1 MPYQRSTQASGFKKR
16 TGPDESK
23 QLRQYATALD
33 TRRKQEVKDQ
43 ERQGVQ
49 LTNEMTRIDA
59 LASKKDT
66 YELNNLRNFSKTL
79 NTFLDTMATKVV
91 KPVFDQQIEDGVTLG
106 VRYQQGDP
114 DAIAKVEASE
124 KQLEEIE
131 SRIKEQELKVAQ
143 STEAIQNSWDK
154 ENYRAS
160 LEEEY
165 RLLNIKKL
173 GSNRAFGFRKGIL
186 MESAT
191 GWDAFRD
198 SSLLYNEDNP
208 DSTENIGTEDDPI
221 IVGQY
226 HSYTGEEGQEK
237 KKAILGH
244 LTNKYIVEKG
254 KESGLSTLFINKYL
268 TNPILEQNAK
278 FQQKEAQTARL
289 EEAAAASEDN
299 KEAISLGID
308 GVDADNGKELTD
320 SIQKFILTEPANQ
333 RGMNTAGSKVV
344 NANDLLVEVLVGEG
358 AQLRTGS
365 HANVDD
371 QEDVLTILETAKFE
385 VPGITKKGEKK
396 TLPELWPSKFNMDE
410 IRAKLLKETGSLE
423 QERRTAIKNEALG
436 EKVTILQAYHKDR
449 HTKNYEASVAL
460 MKSNEK
466 YIGILDAKF
475 FTDMDAERDT
485 LSYNEDASRKKLK
498 EIRKGYGDNPIP
510 SDHAI
515 VRKLHPDV
523 LEEAEENGWIAAD
536 LFADD
541 NEAKA
546 THNANAKA
554 LLADVENQFKK
565 DYSGFKW
572 SDENDQVTA
581 ANSLIESTLRKYTRE
596 YYKLGRQDNPNYS
609 LSEAVGL
616 AKIQLKKEM
625 KADWEGEILPVK
637 LKNGET
643 GTRDPVWTIQEDQG
657 GFVNSALNQQH
668 ELTATSPTDVYVGR
682 NNTLDKTQQLI
693 TDSYDDEI
701 FSHPDYSPV
710 VDLEDFELVDG
721 KVKHIWREF
730 SQIDPLSRSP
740 ELLYTIQAQ
749 KTPGVEVPQWD
760 AETQLEITKWESIPP
775 EIKKKLIGG
784 DRVSGGRAL
793 QEIGVLDLDTT
804 ISTALSHSE
813 VWEDFN
819 ITEDELP
826 TILKSLGLQ
835 SMNLEEVK
843 ANPQLLKSLFKKKIL
858 NITEQV
864 QTVTTDQ
871 NQAIRMIFAGIKFG
885 DINEWNNP
893 YTLAALNSYYS
904 GDDSAL
910 KKLNSTF
917 NMNPYEVKGVNI
929 QANEIG
935 IETSWDINVLDQEL
949 GQLEQEVPP
958 KRLLVED
965 GFIPTTRPNP
975 EYQRWSARV
984 QLLNDKKAFINAE
997 ISGEVLPQDQ
1007 GRIFNAG
1014 KRIVGVDRY
1023 TDLQNEVINKYPNL
1037 RINDAGVIIDPA
1049 VGNKRI
1055 GTKLFEARDMLQT
1068 LLFNEVRG
1076 GQTVDQSDII
1086 DEDGVLGTPL
1096 LKDEDQYQVGSDY
1109 AGNFEKGDLVEVS
1122 GYGKTGKGET
1132 IQIRKDVAE
1141 PLENM
1146 LDAAA
1151 KDGVFLNF
1159 SPQENYGSG
1168 YRTKKGSQ
1176 KALDMGGRNAV
1187 AQPGYSTHNL
1197 GTGVDFLSLDEKS
1210 LAWLQE
1216 NGPKYG
1222 FFGYSKHGKGE
1233 DKEAMLSKK
1242 VPVGRLQNILR
1253 RQSDEETFEYHH
1265 WDYRPDL
1272 METN

>member
-1 MPYQRSTQASGFKKR
+1 MPYQRSTQASGFR
-16 TGPDESK
+16 TRKGPDESK

-33 TRRKQEVKDQ
+33 TQRKENVKGM

-49 LTNEMTRIDA
+49 MTNEMTRIDA

-79 NTFLDTMATKVV
+79 DTFMDTMATQVV
-91 KPVFDQQIEDGVTLG
+91 KPVFEQQIEDGVTLG

-131 SRIKEQELKVAQ
+131 SRIEEQALKTSQ
-143 STEAIQNSWDK
+143 TEDAIRAKWEAEGK
-154 ENYRAS
+154 IAS

-186 MESAT
+186 AESAT
-191 GWDAFRD
+191 GWDAYRD

-226 HSYTGEEGQEK
+226 YRYSGEEGQEK

-254 KESGLSTLFINKYL
+254 RESGLSELFINKYL

-289 EEAAAASEDN
+289 EEASAASEDN

-308 GVDADNGKELTD
+308 AIDADNGKTFVE
-320 SIQKFILTEPANQ
+320 SVQKFIFTEPANQ

-344 NANDLLVEVLVGEG
+344 NSNDLLINTIVDKIVELDID
-358 AQLRTGS
+358 T
-365 HANVDD
+365 
-371 QEDVLTILETAKFE
+371 QEDVLDLLETSKFE
-385 VPGITKKGEKK
+385 VPGITKTGEKQ
-396 TLPELWPSKFNMDE
+396 TLPDLWSTKFNIDK
-410 IRAKLLKETGSLE
+410 IKAKVSKEAARRESD
-423 QERRTAIKNEALG
+423 RRTAAKNEALG
-436 EKVTILQAYHKDR
+436 EQANILKDYYLNR
-449 HTKNYEASVAL
+449 NEKNYEAAVAV
-460 MKSNEK
+460 MRSNPK
-466 YIGILDAKF
+466 YMGVLVPKF
-475 FTDMDAERDT
+475 FIDMDAAK
-485 LSYNEDASRKKLK
+485 LALPYNEETSKVKLK
-498 EIRKGYGDNPIP
+498 QLRQEYGGNPIP
-510 SDHAI
+510 NDTAI
-515 VRKLHPDV
+515 LKKLHPTV
-523 LEEAEENGWIAAD
+523 LQEAEEKEQIGPD
-536 LFADD
+536 LFGGD
-541 NEAKA
+541 NEANA
-546 THNANAKA
+546 THNANIQKA
-554 LLADVENQFKK
+554 LTTLKGAMKNDSPSFT
-565 DYSGFKW
+565 W
-572 SDENDQVTA
+572 SDENDQVTK
-581 ANSLIESTLRKYTRE
+581 ANALIESTLRRYTNAYRYDQRE
-596 YYKLGRQDNPNYS
+596 NENYS
-609 LSEAVGL
+609 LTDAVND
-616 AKIQLKKEM
+616 AYAQLDKEI
-625 KADWEGEILPVK
+625 KADLNGDVLPTAKGGV
-637 LKNGET
+637 
-643 GTRDPVWTIQEDQG
+643 RPAVWDLQDD
-657 GFVNSALNQQH
+657 GFVNTALNTVH
-668 ELTATSPTDVYVGR
+668 SLTATSPTDIFSRR
-682 NNTLDKTQQLI
+682 NKIVRKTNQKI
-693 TDSYDDEI
+693 TDSFDVDI
-701 FSHPDYSPV
+701 FSNPDEPPV
-710 VDLEDFELVDG
+710 VSLEDFELVDD
-721 KVKHIWREF
+721 KIKPLWTEL
-730 SQIDPLSRSP
+730 SKIDPLSRSP

-749 KTPGVEVPQWD
+749 KTTGVEVPQWD
-760 AETQLEITKWESIPP
+760 AKTQLEITKWESIPP
-775 EIKKKLIGG
+775 KIKKQLIGG

-793 QEIGVLDLDTT
+793 QEVGVLDLDTT
-804 ISTALSHSE
+804 ISTLLAQDD
-813 VWEDFN
+813 VWSDFD

-826 TILKSLGLQ
+826 AILNSLGLQ
-835 SMNLEEVK
+835 SMNLDEVQ
-843 ANPQLLKSLFKKKIL
+843 ANPQLLKSVFKKKIL
-858 NITEQV
+858 DITEQV
-864 QTVTTDQ
+864 QTQTTDQ
-871 NQAIRMIFAGIKFG
+871 NQAIRMVFAGVKFG
-885 DINEWNNP
+885 DIEQWDDP

-917 NMNPYEVKGVNI
+917 NMNPYEVKGVDI
-929 QANEIG
+929 QKDERG
-935 IETSWDINVLDQEL
+935 VSETSWDINVLDQEL
-949 GQLEQEVPP
+949 GELEQDVPP
-958 KRLLVED
+958 KMLLVED

-975 EYQRWSARV
+975 AYQRWSARV
-984 QLLNDKKAFINAE
+984 QMLNDRKAFINAE
-997 ISGEVLPQDQ
+997 MSGEVLPQDQ
-1007 GRIFNAG
+1007 GRIFSAG
-1014 KRIVGVDRY
+1014 KRLVGVDRY

-1037 RINDAGVIIDPA
+1037 RINNAGVIIDPA
-1049 VGNKRI
+1049 VGNRRI

-1096 LKDEDQYQVGSDY
+1096 LKDENQYQVGSDY

>member
-1 MPYQRSTQASGFKKR
+1 MPYQRSTQASGFRKR
-16 TGPDESK
+16 TGPDTSK

-33 TRRKQEVKDQ
+33 KERKTNVGEM

-66 YELNNLRNFSKTL
+66 YELQNLRNFSKTL
-79 NTFLDTMATKVV
+79 DTFMNTIATNVV

-131 SRIKEQELKVAQ
+131 SRIKEQELKVAS

-221 IVGQY
+221 IVGHY
-226 HSYTGEEGQEK
+226 HRYTGLEGIEK

-244 LTNKYIVEKG
+244 LTNKYIVENG
-254 KESGLSTLFINKYL
+254 KKSGLSTLFINKYL

-278 FQQKEAQTARL
+278 FQQKEAQIARL

-308 GVDADNGKELTD
+308 GVDADNGKELTE

-333 RGMNTAGSKVV
+333 RGMNTAGSKVI

-371 QEDVLTILETAKFE
+371 QEDVLTILEKAKFE

-396 TLPELWPSKFNMDE
+396 TLPELWPTKFNMDE
-410 IRAKLLKETGSLE
+410 IRAKLLKETGKLE
-423 QERRTAIKNEALG
+423 QERRTSIKNEALG
-436 EKVTILQAYHKDR
+436 EKVSILQAYHKDR
-449 HTKNYEASVAL
+449 DTKNYEASVAL

-466 YIGILDAKF
+466 YMGILDSKF
-475 FTDMDAERDT
+475 FIDMLAERDT
-485 LSYNEDASRKKLK
+485 LSYNEEASRKKLK
-498 EIRKGYGDNPIP
+498 EIRQGYGNNPIP

-523 LEEAEENGWIAAD
+523 LAEAEEKEWIAAD
-536 LFADD
+536 LFGGD

-546 THNANAKA
+546 AHNANVKA
-554 LLADVENQFKK
+554 LLEDVKNQFSQ
-565 DYSGFKW
+565 DYPGFKW
-572 SDENDQVTA
+572 SDENDQVTE
-581 ANSLIESTLRKYTRE
+581 ANGLIESTLREYTNT
-596 YYKLGRQDNPNYS
+596 YWTLGRQNNPDYP
-609 LSEAVGL
+609 LSKAVGL

-625 KADWEGEILPVK
+625 KADWNNEVLPVK
-637 LKNGET
+637 LEGGGE
-643 GTRDPVWTIQEDQG
+643 GIRDAVWTIQEDKG
-657 GFVNSALNQQH
+657 GFVNSALNKQH
-668 ELTATSPTDVYVGR
+668 ELTATSPTDIYVRR

-701 FSHPDYSPV
+701 FSHPDYAPV
-710 VDLEDFELVDG
+710 VGLEDFELSDG

-730 SQIDPLSRSP
+730 SKIDPLSRSA

-760 AETQLEITKWESIPP
+760 AETQLEIAKWESIPP
-775 EIKKKLIGG
+775 EIKKQLIGG

-864 QTVTTDQ
+864 QAVTTDQ

-885 DINEWNNP
+885 DIKEWNNP

-917 NMNPYEVKGVNI
+917 NMNPYEVKGVDI

-997 ISGEVLPQDQ
+997 MNGRVLPQDQ
-1007 GRIFNAG
+1007 GRIFSAG

-1049 VGNKRI
+1049 VGNRRI

-1096 LKDEDQYQVGSDY
+1096 LKDEDQYKAGSDY
-1109 AGNFEKGDLVEVS
+1109 AGNFEKGDLVEVT
-1122 GYGKTGKGET
+1122 GYGKTGAGET

-1159 SPQENYGSG
+1159 SHQKNYGSG
-1168 YRTKKGSQ
+1168 YRTRAGSA
-1176 KALDMGGRNAV
+1176 KALSLGGDNAV
-1187 AQPGYSTHNL
+1187 AQPGESTHNL
-1197 GTGVDFLSLDEKS
+1197 GAGVDFSHLDEKS
-1210 LAWLQE
+1210 LRWLQT
-1216 NGPKYG
+1216 NGPDYG
-1222 FFGYSKHGKGE
+1222 FYGYSEKGE
-1233 DKEAMLSKK
+1233 GTPNMKA
-1242 VPVGRLQNILR
+1242 NIG
-1253 RQSDEETFEYHH
+1253 DFEYHH

>member
-16 TGPDESK
+16 TGPDTSK

-33 TRRKQEVKDQ
+33 KERKTNVGEM

-59 LASKKDT
+59 LATKKDT
-66 YELNNLRNFSKTL
+66 YELQNLRNFSKTL
-79 NTFLDTMATKVV
+79 NTFLDTVATNVV
-91 KPVFDQQIEDGVTLG
+91 KPVFDQQIENGVSLG

-114 DAIAKVEASE
+114 TAIAKIEASE

-131 SRIKEQELKVAQ
+131 SRIAEQALKTSQTEDAIRTQWEKEGK
-143 STEAIQNSWDK
+143 I
-154 ENYRAS
+154 AS

-165 RLLNIKKL
+165 RLQNIKKL
-173 GSNRAFGFRKGIL
+173 GSNRALGFRKGLL

-191 GWDAFRD
+191 GWDAYRD

-226 HSYTGEEGQEK
+226 HRYTGLEGIEK

-254 KESGLSTLFINKYL
+254 KESGLNNVYIQKLL

-289 EEAAAASEDN
+289 EEASAASEDN

-308 GVDADNGKELTD
+308 AIDTDKGKSFVE
-320 SIQKFILTEPANQ
+320 SVQKFILTEPANQ

-344 NANDLLVEVLVGEG
+344 NSNDLLVD
-358 AQLRTGS
+358 TI
-365 HANVDD
+365 VDKIVELD
-371 QEDVLTILETAKFE
+371 IDTQEDVFDLLKTSKFE
-385 VPGITKKGEKK
+385 VPGITKTGEKD
-396 TLPELWPSKFNMDE
+396 TLPGLWPNKFNIDE
-410 IRAKLLKETGSLE
+410 IRAKVSKEAGKRESD
-423 QERRTAIKNEALG
+423 RRTAARNEALG
-436 EKVTILQAYHKDR
+436 EQANILKDYYLNR
-449 HTKNYEASVAL
+449 NEKNYEAAVAV
-460 MKSNEK
+460 MRSNPK
-466 YIGILDAKF
+466 YMGVLVPKF
-475 FTDMDAERDT
+475 FIDMDAAK
-485 LSYNEDASRKKLK
+485 LALPYNEESSRIKLK
-498 EIRKGYGDNPIP
+498 EIRKEYGNNPVP
-510 SDHAI
+510 NDHAI
-515 VRKLHPDV
+515 LKKLHPTV
-523 LEEAEENGWIAAD
+523 IEEAEEKEWIGPD
-536 LFADD
+536 LFAGD

-546 THNANAKA
+546 SHNANVKA

-572 SDENDQVTA
+572 SDENDQVTK
-581 ANSLIESTLRKYTRE
+581 ANGLIESTLREYTNT
-596 YYKLGRQDNPNYS
+596 YWTLGRQNNEDYP
-609 LSEAVGL
+609 LSKAVSL

-625 KADWEGEILPVK
+625 KADWEGEILPVA
-637 LKNGET
+637 LENGQT
-643 GTRDPVWTIQEDQG
+643 GTRDPVWTIQEDKG
-657 GFVNSALNQQH
+657 GFENSVLNKQY
-668 ELTATSPTDVYVGR
+668 ELTATAPTDIYVRR
-682 NNTLDKTQQLI
+682 NNTLDKTQKLI
-693 TDSYDDEI
+693 TGSYDDEI

-710 VDLEDFELVDG
+710 VSLEEFELSDG

-730 SQIDPLSRSP
+730 SKIDPLSRSP

-775 EIKKKLIGG
+775 EIKKQLIGG
-784 DRVSGGRAL
+784 DRISGGRAL

-804 ISTALSHSE
+804 ISTALSHSD
-813 VWEDFN
+813 VWKDFD

-835 SMNLEEVK
+835 SMNLEEVE

-864 QTVTTDQ
+864 QAVTTDQ

-917 NMNPYEVKGVNI
+917 NMNPFEVKGVDI

-949 GQLEQEVPP
+949 GELEQEVPP
-958 KRLLVED
+958 KRLLIED

-984 QLLNDKKAFINAE
+984 QLLNDKKVFINAE
-997 ISGEVLPQDQ
+997 MSGEVLPQDQ
-1007 GRIFNAG
+1007 GRVFSAG

-1049 VGNKRI
+1049 VGNRRI

-1109 AGNFEKGDLVEVS
+1109 AGNFEKGDLVEVT
-1122 GYGKTGKGET
+1122 GYGKTGAGET

-1159 SPQENYGSG
+1159 SSQENYGSG

-1176 KALDMGGRNAV
+1176 KALDMGGTNAV

-1197 GTGVDFLSLDEKS
+1197 GAGVDFKSLDKKS
-1210 LAWLQE
+1210 LTWLQE

-1242 VPVGRLQNILR
+1242 VPTGRVEKILSVNR
-1253 RQSDEETFEYHH
+1253 GPSAKETFEYHH

>member
-1 MPYQRSTQASGFKKR
+1 MPYQRSTQASGFRRR
-16 TGPDESK
+16 TAPDESK

-33 TRRKQEVKDQ
+33 NNRKENVQGM

-49 LTNEMTRIDA
+49 MTNEMTRIDA
-59 LASKKDT
+59 LASKKAT
-66 YELNNLRNFSKTL
+66 YELQNLSNFSKTL
-79 NTFLDTMATKVV
+79 NNFLNTAAEEVV
-91 KPVFDQQIEDGVTLG
+91 KPVFDQQIEDGVSLG

-114 DAIAKVEASE
+114 TAIAEIEANE

-131 SRIKEQELKVAQ
+131 SRITEQALKTSQTEDAIRAQWEKEGK
-143 STEAIQNSWDK
+143 T
-154 ENYRAS
+154 AS

-165 RLLNIKKL
+165 RLQNIKKL
-173 GSNRAFGFRKGIL
+173 GSNRALGFRKGIL

-191 GWDAFRD
+191 GWDAYRD
-198 SSLLYNEDNP
+198 TSLLYNEKNP
-208 DSTENIGTEDDPI
+208 NSTENIGTEDDPI
-221 IVGQY
+221 IVGHY
-226 HSYTGEEGQEK
+226 HKYTGLEGIEK

-244 LTNKYIVEKG
+244 LTNKYVVEKG
-254 KESGLSTLFINKYL
+254 KQSGLSKHYIQKYL
-268 TNPILEQNAK
+268 TNPILEQNSK

-289 EEAAAASEDN
+289 EEASAASENN
-299 KEAISLGID
+299 KRDISLGID
-308 GVDADNGKELTD
+308 AVDTD
-320 SIQKFILTEPANQ
+320 KGTLFLKNVQKFILTEPANQ
-333 RGMNTAGSKVV
+333 RGMNTAGSKVI
-344 NANDLLVEVLVGEG
+344 NSNDLLVDTIVDKIAELDIDTQEEVLDLLKDSE
-358 AQLRTGS
+358 
-365 HANVDD
+365 
-371 QEDVLTILETAKFE
+371 FE
-385 VPGITKKGEKK
+385 VPGITKTGEKD
-396 TLPELWPSKFNMDE
+396 TLPGLWPTKFNIDD
-410 IRAKLLKETGSLE
+410 IRSKVSKEAARLE
-423 QERRTAIKNEALG
+423 GDRRTIAKNEALG
-436 EKVTILQAYHKDR
+436 EQANILKDYYLNR
-449 HTKNYEASVAL
+449 NPDNYDAAVAV
-460 MKSNEK
+460 MRSNPK
-466 YIGILDAKF
+466 YIGVLDPKF
-475 FTDMDAERDT
+475 FIDMEARR
-485 LSYNEDASRKKLK
+485 LALPYNEETSRIKLK
-498 EIRKGYGDNPIP
+498 EIRKEYGNNPIP
-510 SDHAI
+510 NDHAI
-515 VRKLHPDV
+515 LKKLHPTV
-523 LEEAEENGWIAAD
+523 VEEAEEKEWIGPD
-536 LFADD
+536 LFAGD

-546 THNANAKA
+546 SHNANVKA
-554 LLADVENQFKK
+554 LLADVENQFKQ

-581 ANSLIESTLRKYTRE
+581 ANGLIESTLREYTNT
-596 YYKLGRQDNPNYS
+596 YWTLGRQNNPDYP
-609 LSEAVGL
+609 LSKAVSL

-625 KADWEGEILPVK
+625 KADWNNEVLPVK
-637 LKNGET
+637 LEGGGE
-643 GTRDPVWTIQEDQG
+643 GIRDAVWKIDENKG
-657 GFVNSALNQQH
+657 GFDNSALNKQY
-668 ELTATSPTDVYVGR
+668 ELTATAPTDVHVRR
-682 NNTLDKTQQLI
+682 NNTIDKTQKLI
-693 TDSYDDEI
+693 TNSYDDEI

-710 VDLEDFELVDG
+710 VSLEDFELDDG

-730 SQIDPLSRSP
+730 SKIDPLSRSA

-760 AETQLEITKWESIPP
+760 AKTQLEITKWESIPP
-775 EIKKKLIGG
+775 EIKKQLISG
-784 DRVSGGRAL
+784 DRISGGRAL

-864 QTVTTDQ
+864 QAVTTDQ

-885 DINEWNNP
+885 DIKEWNNP

-917 NMNPYEVKGVNI
+917 NMNPYEVKGVDI

-935 IETSWDINVLDQEL
+935 IEESWDINVLDQEL
-949 GQLEQEVPP
+949 GELEQEVPP
-958 KRLLVED
+958 KSLLVED
-965 GFIPTTRPNP
+965 GFIPTTRANP

-984 QLLNDKKAFINAE
+984 QLLNDKKVFINAE
-997 ISGEVLPQDQ
+997 MSGEVLPQDQ
-1007 GRIFNAG
+1007 GRIFSAG

-1023 TDLQNEVINKYPNL
+1023 TDLQNKVINKYPNL

-1049 VGNKRI
+1049 VGNRRI

-1109 AGNFEKGDLVEVS
+1109 AGNFEEGDLVEVR
-1122 GYGKTGKGET
+1122 GYGKTGVGET

-1159 SPQENYGSG
+1159 SSQENYGSG
-1168 YRTKKGSQ
+1168 YRTKEGSEEALKG
-1176 KALDMGGRNAV
+1176 GGPNAV

-1197 GTGVDFLSLDEKS
+1197 GAGVDFKSLDEKS
-1210 LAWLQE
+1210 LTWLQE

-1222 FFGYSKHGKGE
+1222 FFGYSKHGKGM
-1233 DKEAMLSKK
+1233 DKEEMLSKK
-1242 VPVGRLQNILR
+1242 RPTGRVEKLLSFNR
-1253 RQSDEETFEYHH
+1253 GPSAKETFEYHH

>member
-1 MPYQRSTQASGFKKR
+1 MPYQRSTKASGFRARK
-16 TGPDESK
+16 GPDESK

-33 TRRKQEVKDQ
+33 TQRKENVKGM

-49 LTNEMTRIDA
+49 MSNEMTRIDA

-79 NTFLDTMATKVV
+79 DTFMNTMATNVV

-114 DAIAKVEASE
+114 DAIAKVKASE

-131 SRIKEQELKVAQ
+131 SRIKEQSLKT
-143 STEAIQNSWDK
+143 SETEEAIRVKWEK
-154 ENYRAS
+154 EGKIAS

-198 SSLLYNEDNP
+198 SSLLYNEDNS

-226 HSYTGEEGQEK
+226 HKYSGEEGQEK

-244 LTNKYIVEKG
+244 LTNKYVVEKG
-254 KESGLSTLFINKYL
+254 KESGLSELFINKYL
-268 TNPILEQNAK
+268 TRPILEQNAK

-289 EEAAAASEDN
+289 EESSAASEDN

-308 GVDADNGKELTD
+308 GVDADNGTELTE

-333 RGMNTAGSKVV
+333 RGMNTAGSKVI
-344 NANDLLVEVLVGEG
+344 NANDLLIDVLVGES

-396 TLPELWPSKFNMDE
+396 TLPELWPTKFNMDE

-423 QERRTAIKNEALG
+423 QERRTSVKNEALA
-436 EKVTILQAYHKDR
+436 EQANILKAYYVDR
-449 HTKNYEASVAL
+449 DEGNYEAAVRV
-460 MKSNEK
+460 MQHNPK
-466 YIGILDAKF
+466 YMGVLVPKF
-475 FTDMDAERDT
+475 YIDMDAAK
-485 LSYNEDASRKKLK
+485 LAVPYNEETSRVKLK
-498 EIRKGYGDNPIP
+498 QLRQEYGGNPIP
-510 SDHAI
+510 SDTAI
-515 VRKLHPDV
+515 LRKLHPTV
-523 LEEAEENGWIAAD
+523 LQEAEEKEQIGPD
-536 LFADD
+536 LFGGD

-546 THNANAKA
+546 SHNANIQKA
-554 LLADVENQFKK
+554 LTTLKEAMSND
-565 DYSGFKW
+565 SPSFKW
-572 SDENDQVTA
+572 SDENDQVTK
-581 ANSLIESTLRKYTRE
+581 ANALIASTLRRYTNAYRYDQKE
-596 YYKLGRQDNPNYS
+596 NENYS
-609 LSEAVGL
+609 LTDAVQ
-616 AKIQLKKEM
+616 AAYAQLDKEID
-625 KADWEGEILPVK
+625 ADLKGDILPTD
-637 LKNGET
+637 NGV
-643 GTRDPVWTIQEDQG
+643 RSPVWDLQDD
-657 GFVNSALNQQH
+657 GFVNNALNTVH
-668 ELTATSPTDVYVGR
+668 SLTATSPTDIFSRR
-682 NNTLDKTQQLI
+682 NKIVRKTNQKI
-693 TDSYDDEI
+693 TDSFDVDI
-701 FSHPDYSPV
+701 FSNPDEPPV
-710 VDLEDFELVDG
+710 VSLEDFELVDD
-721 KVKHIWREF
+721 KIKPLWTEL
-730 SQIDPLSRSP
+730 SKIDPLSRSP

-749 KTPGVEVPQWD
+749 KTTGVEVPQWD
-760 AETQLEITKWESIPP
+760 AETQLEINKWESIPP
-775 EIKKKLIGG
+775 KIKKQLIGG

-793 QEIGVLDLDTT
+793 QEVGVLDLDTT
-804 ISTALSHSE
+804 INTLLAQDD
-813 VWEDFN
+813 VWSDFD

-826 TILKSLGLQ
+826 AILNSLGLQ
-835 SMNLEEVK
+835 SMNLDEVQ
-843 ANPQLLKSLFKKKIL
+843 ANPQLLKSVFKKKIL
-858 NITEQV
+858 DITEQV
-864 QTVTTDQ
+864 QTQTTDQ
-871 NQAIRMIFAGIKFG
+871 NQAIRMVFAGVKFG
-885 DINEWNNP
+885 DIEQWDNP

-904 GDDSAL
+904 GNDSAL

-917 NMNPYEVKGVNI
+917 NMNPYEVKGVDI
-929 QANEIG
+929 QKDERG
-935 IETSWDINVLDQEL
+935 VSETSWDINVLDQEL
-949 GQLEQEVPP
+949 GELEQDVPP
-958 KRLLVED
+958 KMLLVED

-975 EYQRWSARV
+975 AYQRWSARV
-984 QLLNDKKAFINAE
+984 QMLNDRKAFINAE
-997 ISGEVLPQDQ
+997 MSGEVLPQNQ
-1007 GRIFNAG
+1007 GRIFSAG
-1014 KRIVGVDRY
+1014 KRLVGVDRY

-1037 RINDAGVIIDPA
+1037 RINDVGVIIDPA
-1049 VGNKRI
+1049 VGNRRI

-1096 LKDEDQYQVGSDY
+1096 LKDKDQYQVGSDY

-1122 GYGKTGKGET
+1122 GYGKTGVGET

-1151 KDGVFLNF
+1151 KNGVFLNF